1 MGAPL
6 RVQVTFR
13 GDICP
18 GIIIQVDIH
27 LGTHSRVRSFHHLLL
42 TRFHPNSGTHDQH
55 LVRWSVPFELFLGV
69 YHGMTILMLG

>member
-6 RVQVTFR
+6 RVQVTFP

-27 LGTHSRVRSFHHLLL
+27 LGTHSRVRSFHHGGVS
-42 TRFHPNSGTHDQH
+42 P
-55 LVRWSVPFELFLGV
+55 WSFSLEFTMG
-69 YHGMTILMLG
+69 